1 MYFSGPSTSTASLTL
16 CSAHANEST
25 ENIDEIVQDH
35 DTFGTDENEED
46 SMDSLTMALMESR
59 SAASNMASNSSYM
72 SSLSANKIGG
82 KKLICLKVNPPKFR
96 FMESLCHTDILR
108 YFEFLRQFSKKQ
120 NMSKKKYQLKRN
132 EKVVDK
138 AQQCNVLPF

>member
-82 KKLICLKVNPPKFR
+82 KKLYFSMFKDIAKGQINFEMSFWCLGFDQKAYDFFKDFCP
-96 FMESLCHTDILR
+96 SLSK
-108 YFEFLRQFSKKQ
+108 EVKSKKFT
-120 NMSKKKYQLKRN
+120 N
-132 EKVVDK
+132 
-138 AQQCNVLPF
+138 

>member
-1 MYFSGPSTSTASLTL
+1 MTL

-46 SMDSLTMALMESR
+46 SMDSLTMAMMESR
-59 SAASNMASNSSYM
+59 SSASATASNTSYM

-82 KKLICLKVNPPKFR
+82 KNPLTINICPL
-96 FMESLCHTDILR
+96 
-108 YFEFLRQFSKKQ
+108 
-120 NMSKKKYQLKRN
+120 
-132 EKVVDK
+132 
-138 AQQCNVLPF
+138 

>member
-1 MYFSGPSTSTASLTL
+1 MDAVRRLV
-16 CSAHANEST
+16 ANRYIKLNYVFICPT

-59 SAASNMASNSSYM
+59 SVATSTASNSSYM

-82 KKLICLKVNPPKFR
+82 K
-96 FMESLCHTDILR
+96 FMENQGTYSAQKNSAIWHFP
-108 YFEFLRQFSKKQ
+108 YFQEGVANSKSAATPLAIWLITKGHHKAPKRHYTFL
-120 NMSKKKYQLKRN
+120 
-132 EKVVDK
+132 
-138 AQQCNVLPF
+138 

>member
-1 MYFSGPSTSTASLTL
+1 M

-59 SAASNMASNSSYM
+59 SVATSTVSNSSYM

-82 KKLICLKVNPPKFR
+82 KIRCSAHFWK
-96 FMESLCHTDILR
+96 
-108 YFEFLRQFSKKQ
+108 YQ
-120 NMSKKKYQLKRN
+120 NMQYTI
-132 EKVVDK
+132 EKPYRMVNK
-138 AQQCNVLPF
+138 TF